1 MANLPIAV
9 IGDSVST
16 HYANDTPP
24 YFVTQTRII
33 GAPGPAAAR
42 GAKGFFSGS
51 LDVFADS
58 RPVHRVSDIVGQP
71 HFSNATPIDIPPSG
85 GYVPCETISTLGF
98 AAVYNFH
105 HQPYLA
111 EGSPTVFVNGKSVLL
126 ALKRCKQTYYNSSVH
141 GKSVELITS
150 TVSYISP

>member
-16 HYANDTPP
+16 HYANNTPP

-71 HFSNATPIDIPPSG
+71 HFSNATPADIPPSG
-85 GYVPCETISTLGF
+85 GYVPCETIATLGF

-105 HQPYLA
+105 HQSYLA
-111 EGSPTVFVNGKSVLL
+111 EGSPTVFVNGKSVGHQG
-126 ALKRCKQTYYNSSVH
+126 AIYVCSASVTERGDKSEPTVFVPNS
-141 GKSVELITS
+141 T
-150 TVSYISP
+150 